1 MIHSVK
7 LVNFARILITAKKI
21 FMGVKKPLTDLDYQ
35 FIKELED
42 LLYERKNEMPQGS
55 YTTTMFTKGL
65 DKIAQKVGEEAVETV
80 IASKNKGSKGKKE
93 TIAEAADLLFHLM
106 LLLAE
111 KDIPMHKIIK
121 TLRKRH
127 NKGNHKHIGE

>member
-1 MIHSVK
+1 
-7 LVNFARILITAKKI
+7 
-21 FMGVKKPLTDLDYQ
+21 MGVEKPLSKKDLK

-42 LLYERKNEMPQGS
+42 LLYDRKDEMPRGS
-55 YTTTMFTKGL
+55 YTTTMYKKGL

-80 IASKNKGSKGKKE
+80 IASKNKGQKE
-93 TIAEAADLLFHLM
+93 TIEEAADLLFHLM

-111 KDIPMHKIIK
+111 KNIPLKKVIK

-127 NKGNHKHIGE
+127 DKGNHKHIGE

>member
-1 MIHSVK
+1 MDALK
-7 LVNFARILITAKKI
+7 LRPLDSLTLNLKCCMQDYKK
-21 FMGVKKPLTDLDYQ
+21 LTKTDFKFLQ
-35 FIKELED
+35 ELEN
-42 LLYERKNEMPQGS
+42 LLYERKDTMPAGS
-55 YTTTMFTKGL
+55 YTTSMFKKGL

-80 IASKNKGSKGKKE
+80 IASKNDNDKE
-93 TIAEAADLLFHLM
+93 TIAESADLLFHLM

-111 KDIPMHKIIK
+111 KQIPLHDVVK

>member
-1 MIHSVK
+1 MGLK
-7 LVNFARILITAKKI
+7 TLTKKDYKFLI
-21 FMGVKKPLTDLDYQ
+21 
-35 FIKELED
+35 ELEE
-42 LLYERKNEMPQGS
+42 LLYERKDEMPKGS
-55 YTTTMFTKGL
+55 YTTKMFKKGM

-80 IASKNKGSKGKKE
+80 IASKNSGDKE

-111 KDIPMHKIIK
+111 KDIPLHKVVK

-127 NKGNHKHIGE
+127 DKGNHKHIGE

>member
-1 MIHSVK
+1 
-7 LVNFARILITAKKI
+7 
-21 FMGVKKPLTDLDYQ
+21 MGVKKPLSKKDLA

-42 LLYERKNEMPQGS
+42 LLYDRKDEMPRGS
-55 YTTTMFTKGL
+55 YTTTMYKKGL

-80 IASKNKGSKGKKE
+80 IAAKNRGQKE
-93 TIAEAADLLFHLM
+93 TVEEAADLLFHLM

-111 KDIPMHKIIK
+111 KNIPLKKVVK

-127 NKGNHKHIGE
+127 SKGNHKHIGE